1 MSESTQSTIIN
12 GYNMSKYIAASQ
24 QIKFSMG
31 WPIAYITQ
39 DASEIHSQTQCKAKY
54 NYFNGVLNELQCE
67 KTYRLTCALN
77 KDSDQPALTRNLIR
91 VFIVRMKK
99 LCIHGY
105 TKSAQ

>member
-24 QIKFSMG
+24 QIKFGMG

-54 NYFNGVLNELQCE
+54 NSFNGVLNELQCE
-67 KTYRLTCALN
+67 KNIPSDMCAQQRLGSACAYAQ
-77 KDSDQPALTRNLIR
+77 SDQSLYCPHEETLHPWL
-91 VFIVRMKK
+91 
-99 LCIHGY
+99 Y
-105 TKSAQ
+105 